1 MEKKKTEKKVG
12 LGLEENLKNLGGKLC
27 MEKE

>member
-1 MEKKKTEKKVG
+1 MEKKQKKKVG
-12 LGLEENLKNLGGKLC
+12 LGLEGNLKNLGGKLC